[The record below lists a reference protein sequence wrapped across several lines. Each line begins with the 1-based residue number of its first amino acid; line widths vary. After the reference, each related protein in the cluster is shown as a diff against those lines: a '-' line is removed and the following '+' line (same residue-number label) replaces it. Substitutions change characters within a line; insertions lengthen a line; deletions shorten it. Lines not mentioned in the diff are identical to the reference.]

1 MKNAD
6 SPATPIID
14 DCITTH
20 EKEIYL
26 GLTKREMF
34 AMEAMKAI
42 VSNSSL
48 VDYFSVKLIEDVKEM
63 SYELADKMLEE

>member
-6 SPATPIID
+6 SPAMPIID

-48 VDYFSVKLIEDVKEM
+48 VDHFSATLVEDLKEM